1 MPPVPQQW
9 KTLHPKLS
17 AHASCSQVCTTGK
30 VRVPRR
36 QSLAVASP
44 TSPFKGLQF
53 ANQRFLVLKVWGLP
67 TNISIK
73 GVWLT
78 IIFFV
83 WALPHLRLGFAACW
97 PASPFIVWGLPVEIN
112 VFFGL
117 RNCQT
122 TFPLMV
128 WVCYPMLYFFL
139 LVLGFAVGCQHL
151 HVFYRGLGFRCA
163 NFRLSLT
170 FSTSVG

>member
-151 HVFYRGLGFRCA
+151 YLCMFFTEVWG
-163 NFRLSLT
+163 
-170 FSTSVG
+170 VGG